1 MPSISFMRLSQ
12 TNVPEQSNE
21 ADLKHDDEDG
31 KLNIDDNPDD
41 VITYKH

>member
-1 MPSISFMRLSQ
+1 MPAISFMKLSQ

-21 ADLKHDDEDG
+21 AELRQDYEEDG

-41 VITYKH
+41 VRT